1 MPREEIF
8 CLREKFPVSG
18 RNFLSQEEI
27 SCQRKKFPVTGRN
40 SVPEEQISCLSV
52 SGGEK
57 AVPKVY
63 AILVTGCRIS
73 GKTMHSVREETIGQ
87 HLSAVRNLSNTG
99 ERNSS

>member
-1 MPREEIF
+1 M
-8 CLREKFPVSG
+8 
-18 RNFLSQEEI
+18 
-27 SCQRKKFPVTGRN
+27 
-40 SVPEEQISCLSV
+40 PEEQISCLSV